1 MEETGGPSQK
11 QMSSSIYAGPAVWY
25 FLLFVL
31 RAFHLL
37 GGILFSLSLD
47 SSMSLVLHGVA
58 LLVLAAECGAAHRSI
73 TASSSDLRQKRRW
86 TAAHLAL
93 YAAALLALA
102 GCLLAPREIDLP
114 PSFPPDFPKIPD
126 SSGMRILYVPDIFAA
141 VCSAAAF
148 FTLPALRVRNW
159 NSLPRDE
166 GLFVGDAI
174 PVAVYADSGY
184 EDEEEAEDDDEGG
197 ESRPLAAAF
206 RAQQTGRRGNETDD
220 EGILAL
226 VEGGYAGSRV

>member
-11 QMSSSIYAGPAVWY
+11 QISSSTYAGPAGWY
-25 FLLFVL
+25 LLLFLL
-31 RAFHLL
+31 RAFNLV

-47 SSMSLVLHGVA
+47 SSISLVLHGVA
-58 LLVLAAECGAAHRSI
+58 LLVLAAEGGAAHRSI

-93 YAAALLALA
+93 YAAALLALV
-102 GCLLAPREIDLP
+102 GCLFAPREIGLP
-114 PSFPPDFPKIPD
+114 AGFPPDFPKMPD
-126 SSGMRILYVPDIFAA
+126 RSGMRILYVPDIFGA
-141 VCSAAAF
+141 VCSVAAA

-184 EDEEEAEDDDEGG
+184 EDEEEGEDDEEGG

-206 RAQQTGRRGNETDD
+206 RAQQAGRRRNETDD

-226 VEGGYAGSRV
+226 V

>member
-1 MEETGGPSQK
+1 MDETRVPSLK
-11 QMSSSIYAGPAVWY
+11 QVSSSIFAGPAGWY

-31 RAFHLL
+31 RAFNLV
-37 GGILFSLSLD
+37 GGVLFSLPLD

-58 LLVLAAECGAAHRSI
+58 LLVLAAEGRAAHRSI
-73 TASSSDLRQKRRW
+73 TASSSDLRQKRRR
-86 TAAHLAL
+86 TAVHLAL
-93 YAAALLALA
+93 YAAALLSAA
-102 GCLLAPREIDLP
+102 GCLLAPREIGLP
-114 PSFPPDFPKIPD
+114 SNFPPDFPKTPD
-126 SSGMRILYVPDIFAA
+126 HGMRILYVPDIFAV
-141 VCSAAAF
+141 VCSVAAF

-174 PVAVYADSGY
+174 PVALYADQGY

-206 RAQQTGRRGNETDD
+206 RSQQTGRQGNETD
-220 EGILAL
+220 EESTLAL
-226 VEGGYAGSRV
+226 V